1 MTSNYNKIIITVALL
16 CYQSLAMAQAP
27 LITTIAGSV
36 SGYSGDGGTA
46 TAAKLAYPA
55 AVAIGDSGKLYIAD
69 KQNNCIRRI
78 SPTGIITTI
87 AGVPTGGYGG
97 DGGPATTA
105 RMNAPTGVAVDAA
118 KNIYI
123 ADQGNNC
130 IRRVSATGIIT
141 TIAGTGT
148 PGYSGD
154 GGPATAAMLS
164 TPVALAVDGGGN
176 VFVADQ
182 TNNRI
187 RKISTTGIIT
197 TVAGSG
203 SMSGFSG
210 DGFAATAALLSGPA
224 GIAVTGSGA
233 LYIVDQMNN
242 RIRMVNPA
250 GVISTVVGSGVSG
263 YTGDGGNALTA
274 RLSFPAGVVA
284 TDSGYIYIAEGNNN
298 AIRKVDLSGIIT
310 TIAGDGSSGF
320 AGDGGAATAS
330 RLSAPNSLAV
340 DASGKVYV
348 ADAGNNRI
356 RKIAK
361 KPVISGIT
369 TPLFVTAPALFPNP
383 NTGSF
388 TLSGMIAGNSQ
399 YIEATIVNATGAV
412 VYHTTLPTNNGFIK
426 ATITPDSPLPNGVY
440 VLQLYTSTQ
449 TDAIRFVVQQ

>member
-1 MTSNYNKIIITVALL
+1 MRSNYNKIIITIALL
-16 CYQSLAMAQAP
+16 CCRALAMAQAP
-27 LITTIAGSV
+27 LITTVAGSV
-36 SGYSGDGGTA
+36 SGYSGDGGIA

-55 AVAIGDSGKLYIAD
+55 AVAVGDSSKLYIAD

-97 DGGPATTA
+97 DGGPATNA

-130 IRRVSATGIIT
+130 IRRVSAAGVIT
-141 TIAGTGT
+141 TIAGTGAA
-148 PGYSGD
+148 GYSGD
-154 GGPATAAMLS
+154 GGAATAAMLS

-187 RKISTTGIIT
+187 RKISPTGIIT

-203 SMSGFSG
+203 ATSGFSG
-210 DGFAATAALLSGPA
+210 DGFAATAALLSGPV
-224 GIAVTGSGA
+224 GIAVTSSGA

-250 GVISTVVGSGVSG
+250 GVISTVAGTGVSG
-263 YTGDGGNALTA
+263 YTGDGGNALSA
-274 RLSFPAGVVA
+274 RFNFPTGVAA

-320 AGDGGAATAS
+320 AGDGGAATAA
-330 RLSAPNSLAV
+330 RLSAPNSLAI
-340 DASGKVYV
+340 DAAGKIFV
-348 ADAGNNRI
+348 ADAGNNRV

-361 KPVISGIT
+361 KPVINGIA
-369 TPLFVTAPALFPNP
+369 TPLFVATPTLSPNP
-383 NTGSF
+383 TTGSISI
-388 TLSGMIAGNSQ
+388 SGMTTANSQ

-412 VYHTTLPTNNGFIK
+412 LYHTSLPTNNGFIK

-440 VLQLYTSTQ
+440 MLLLNTSTQ
-449 TDAIRFVVQQ
+449 NDAIRFVVQQ